1 MPVPSVIFSLLCR
14 HCYPLLSICDA
25 AVAVAV
31 VEQLNAV
38 VCFCVVVCVFVS
50 LSVVLILCVHPSS
63 TIGYDGT
70 QH

>member
-38 VCFCVVVCVFVS
+38 VCFCVVVCRFDFV
-50 LSVVLILCVHPSS
+50 CSS
-63 TIGYDGT
+63 FIY
-70 QH
+70 HRL